1 MRIDWSDLLAVEG
14 TLSESLH
21 QHQFESIN
29 SSAFS
34 LLYGPTLISIHDCWK
49 NHSFDYIDFVG
60 KVMFLFFNTLTR
72 FVIAFFP
79 RRRVF

>member
-1 MRIDWSDLLAVEG
+1 M
-14 TLSESLH
+14 SLH
-21 QHQFESIN
+21 QHQFESSN
-29 SSAFS
+29 SSVLS

-79 RRRVF
+79 RRSVF